1 LSPSAPR
8 RSLALVDEDI
18 IIIFLES
25 FKVTNPT
32 TEAHNN
38 SAHAFVIASDVPV
51 TRSIFDITTFVKVA
65 ELVDDDAAAGVV
77 LHAMSSFF
85 NNAL

>member
-1 LSPSAPR
+1 L
-8 RSLALVDEDI
+8 LALVDEDI

-51 TRSIFDITTFVKVA
+51 TRSIFDITTVVA
-65 ELVDDDAAAGVV
+65 ELIDATGVVVVVV
-77 LHAMSSFF
+77 LHAIFF
-85 NNAL
+85 LQ